1 MPSIKADLSLPSV
14 IAKMGYSYNPKNS
27 IYQVK
32 GFTGFHQKTGG
43 SSLCHSHT
51 IDAIKKRRNV
61 NDAIVFLGLK
71 VGQTSRL
78 GNTVAHSILVD
89 SSGNVVADNNV
100 GSNLEGYYKKDIGYF
115 IKGTDVM
122 LYKDL
127 AYVPVKKF
135 LEMTQLSHRTEE
147 VSKVLPEVLDDA
159 LKNLYLIFAYSFA
172 PYDEQ
177 TNKSIRPIPK
187 ALTDA
192 SKKWD
197 ANTAKF
203 LTQFGIPKAP
213 IAKVL
218 KAARDNAVFT
228 NDLDQT
234 VSTIGVALFKAR
246 PNLDKDI
253 SIPAEKLSMLKD
265 LGSAFRSNSTGA
277 VSRLERRVALLKDSN
292 LTSLFTIAEVA
303 PASSDDQKAVFDAIK
318 KLTKKY
324 ARVSTDKLSA
334 ADEAEM
340 KLKHPEQAKE
350 YRRLRTQA
358 RKIYENFVRDYV
370 RRSGRPYVPY
380 EELMKALT
388 KSRIVNS
395 LPTGFVGNIDEHLNL
410 VTLAGKVIQGTAVSE
425 VIMNPK
431 YDPETDDTYVFKA
444 KGPAGTNNI
453 YTLDYIAEK
462 RGARKEEKLGDME
475 ENSAK
480 YRGKWLRDLAMG
492 GESRNRIMAAEV
504 EIIYITAA
512 RTGNPGNATIDR
524 ATGETIPTHGITTLK
539 VKHVVPYQGGYRI
552 SYDGKKLSANDYM
565 ILPKTPTNKRIIKII
580 DEMREGKEAN
590 DPLWTFQGKTIPTLA
605 VANYFKSLGAKA
617 TLHTIRHMLGTKL
630 AREILKGSPLKKGT
644 VTQSA
649 AEKWY
654 KEALI
659 KVGEA
664 LSHTTGSKPTSI
676 TAIKSYISP
685 TLQIEFF
692 KKLGLRTP
700 AWLQIKG
707 RS

>member
-1 MPSIKADLSLPSV
+1 MPSIRADLSLPSV
-14 IAKMGYSYNPKNS
+14 IAKMGYSFDPKNS

-32 GFTGFHQKTGG
+32 GFTGFHQKAGG
-43 SSLCHSHT
+43 ASLCHYDT
-51 IDAIKKRRNV
+51 LEAVKKRRNL
-61 NDAIVFLGLK
+61 NDVIVFLGLK

-89 SSGNVVADNNV
+89 SSGHIVADNNI
-100 GSNLEGYYKKDIGYF
+100 GSNLEGYYKKDVGYF
-115 IKGTDVM
+115 LKGTDVM
-122 LYKDL
+122 LYRDL

-135 LEMTQLSHRTEE
+135 LEMTQLSHRSQE
-147 VSKVLPEVLDDA
+147 VAKVAPEVLDDA
-159 LKNLYLIFAYSFA
+159 LKNLYLIFAYAFA

-177 TNKSIRPIPK
+177 ETKSIRPIPK
-187 ALTDA
+187 QLTDA

-213 IAKVL
+213 VAKVL
-218 KAARDNAVFT
+218 KGARANAIFT
-228 NDLDQT
+228 NELDQT
-234 VSTIGVALFKAR
+234 VTDIGVALFRAR
-246 PNLDKDI
+246 PTMDKDI
-253 SIPAEKLSMLKD
+253 SIPAEKLAILRD
-265 LGSAFRSNSTGA
+265 LGSAFRSNSNGA
-277 VSRLERRVALLKDSN
+277 VTRLEKRVALLRDTN

-303 PASSDDQKAVFDAIK
+303 PASSDDQKAVFDSIK

-324 ARVSTDKLSA
+324 ARVSTDKLSLT
-334 ADEAEM
+334 DEAEM
-340 KLKHPEQAKE
+340 KLKHPEQHKE
-350 YRRLRTQA
+350 YRKLRAQA

-388 KSRIVNS
+388 KNRIVNS
-395 LPTGFVGNIDEHLNL
+395 LPTGFVGNVDEHLNL
-410 VTLAGKVIQGTAVSE
+410 VTEAGKVIQGTAVSE

-475 ENSAK
+475 ENAAK
-480 YRGKWLRDLAMG
+480 YRGKWLRDLTMG

-504 EIIYITAA
+504 EIMYITGA

-524 ATGETIPTHGITTLK
+524 ATGETIPTYGITTLK
-539 VKHVVPYQGGYRI
+539 VKHIVPYQGGYRI
-552 SYDGKKLSANDYM
+552 SYDGKKLSASDYM

-580 DEMREGKEAN
+580 DELREGKEGN
-590 DPLWTFQGKTIPTLA
+590 DPLWTFQGKHIPTLA
-605 VANYFKSLGAKA
+605 VANYFKGLGAKA
-617 TLHTIRHMLGTKL
+617 TLHTVRHMLGTKL
-630 AREILKGSPLKKGT
+630 ARDILKSSPLKKGA

-654 KEALI
+654 KEALV

-664 LSHTTGSKPTSI
+664 LSHTTGNKATSI

-685 TLQIEFF
+685 SLQIEFF